1 MLELLV
7 HYGEISLKGKNQ
19 YEFERQLIR
28 NIKASAKTNNLNLDK
43 VKRSRKRIELIFIEE
58 DKNLIIELLSNIPG
72 IKNFSFVESIKR
84 DEEELFV
91 KVREY
96 LTQYKESGI
105 LELSLQTKRS
115 DKQFSLKSPE
125 INSKIGEI
133 ALELGIKIN
142 YKSTYNI
149 FHTHVTQQKIFLS
162 SKKYQ
167 GIGGLPVGS
176 VGRVLCL
183 LSGGIDSPVAAY
195 HLMKRGCRV
204 DFVHFHS
211 FATNEIAYKSKINDT
226 IKVLNKFQGKSQL
239 YLIPN
244 VVYEMLTGGK
254 IYSNYEMIF
263 FKNFILNYTS
273 KLSQEYGYQ
282 GIVTGDNLAQVAS
295 QTIENMH
302 VTSLGVDSLI
312 LRPLLSYEKDDI
324 VDESRIIGTYD
335 LSIKEYKDCCSLL
348 AKNPVT
354 KAKVEKFN
362 KVKSNIDFD
371 EIYLEAKKKMDN
383 FLIE

>member
-142 YKSTYNI
+142 YKNTYNI

>member
-142 YKSTYNI
+142 YKNTDNI

-273 KLSQEYGYQ
+273 KLAQEYGYQ